1 MAKLLSDYI
10 FKKSFP
16 PFGHKICF
24 RNETSHTQF
33 TKTENVMIKEL
44 KEDGLILEIP
54 LNICQRGH
62 TLTLFFLNLDYRNK
76 IIVPVTGV
84 FKDAI
89 YEVMAKVEEIE
100 INNCNKESVF
110 VVLHFTQYDQVGWK
124 KILNMYS
131 ENQDAINELLMTQ
144 HQFREKA

>member
-16 PFGHKICF
+16 PFGHKICV

-33 TKTENVMIKEL
+33 TKTEVVRIKEL

-76 IIVPVTGV
+76 IILPVTGV
-84 FKDAI
+84 FKEAI

-100 INNCNKESVF
+100 TNNCNKESVF

-144 HQFREKA
+144 HQLREKA